1 MSFRAY
7 WFSVISVFVVS
18 AAVWG
23 GVLAWLDVEPFPLM
37 ALPGVLS
44 VFGYLVV
51 LRWWLGATSETP
63 VAGSDAPAAISPSA
77 IDLNELQAQALAGD
91 VSAAARFRIVK
102 WNESAS
108 VGAEVFYE
116 KSQIEGK
123 CRVRTVSQAYL
134 LGDDQP
140 VVDVSGIGMVLL
152 DKIELAWS

>member
-23 GVLAWLDVEPFPLM
+23 GVLAWLGVEPFPLM

-51 LRWWLGATSETP
+51 LRGWLGATSETTM
-63 VAGSDAPAAISPSA
+63 AGSAAICPSA

-91 VSAAARFRIVK
+91 AGAAARFRIVK
-102 WNESAS
+102 WNESVS